1 MPKRGEMY
9 ERPLPEPRPMTINGP
24 TVDEHLPR
32 RYLTILAEAAERLLA
47 AGDPAAMVDSLF
59 ALIRD
64 ELRLDVFFNYRLEGD
79 ALHLEAHAGLTE
91 VQAMAGARLRLGQAV
106 CGCVARDRQRVH
118 ATAIQASDDPMLAFV
133 RDVGLDAY
141 ACTPLIH
148 DRTLLGTLGF
158 GRRWSRAFSD
168 DELSLIH
175 TLCHFVALAKDRLRT
190 QAELAERV
198 AERERLLGE
207 LNHRVRNALQLAI
220 SIVRMDVRSASNDEA
235 RRMMDQAVGRLEV
248 MAMAHRPLY
257 VSERSDHVDLGT
269 LLASVAE
276 QAAGREIVVAA
287 EADGAVPVEQAVA
300 LALVIHANL
309 PQDGG
314 GDAMSIRL
322 CAGGEGED
330 RTIEVTTNAAGF
342 PVDAPRAETMLLR
355 QLRARVDRGP
365 GRFALTLPTVAA

>member
-1 MPKRGEMY
+1 MA
-9 ERPLPEPRPMTINGP
+9 LNGP

-32 RYLTILAEAAERLLA
+32 RYLTILAGAAERLLA
-47 AGDPAAMVDSLF
+47 AGDPAAMVDDLF

-64 ELRLDVFFNYRLEGD
+64 ELRLDVFFNYRLDGD
-79 ALHLEAHAGLTE
+79 ALRLEAHAGLTAA
-91 VQAMAGARLRLGQAV
+91 QAAAAESLRLGQAV

-118 ATAIQASDDPMLAFV
+118 ATAIQGSDDPMLAFV

-148 DRTLLGTLGF
+148 DQTLLGTLGF
-158 GRRWSRAFSD
+158 GRRWAAQFSE

-198 AERERLLGE
+198 AERDRLLSE

-220 SIVRMDVRSASNDEA
+220 SIVRMDISGTGNAETQRI
-235 RRMMDQAVGRLEV
+235 MDRAVGRLEV

-257 VSERSDHVDLGT
+257 ASDRSEHVDLGT
-269 LLASVAE
+269 LLGSVAE
-276 QAAGREIVVAA
+276 QAVGREVVVTA
-287 EADGAVPVEQAVA
+287 EVEGAVPVEQAVA

-314 GDAMSIRL
+314 GDALAIRL
-322 CAGGEGED
+322 CAGDRGED
-330 RTIEVTTNAAGF
+330 RTIDVTTNAAGF
-342 PVDAPRAETMLLR
+342 PAEPPRAETMLLR